1 MNEAERA
8 GMTESLFRE
17 VNERIDD
24 LSANKSTEEVSILCE
39 CATRDCA
46 AQVVLPDAVYDDVR
60 THSTWFLVLPGHEEP
75 SVETV
80 VVRRE
85 GYVIVEKRGE
95 AAEQA
100 ERMDPRTRGDQ
111 M

>member
-1 MNEAERA
+1 
-8 GMTESLFRE
+8 MTESLFRE

-24 LSANKSTEEVSILCE
+24 LGANKSTEDVSILCE
-39 CATRDCA
+39 CATRECA
-46 AQVVLPDAVYDDVR
+46 EQLVLPDAVYDHVR
-60 THSTWFLVLPGHEEP
+60 THSTWFLVRPGHEEP

-80 VVRRE
+80 VVRRD

-100 ERMDPRTRGDQ
+100 ERMDPRTRGD
-111 M
+111 

>member
-1 MNEAERA
+1 VNEEERA

-24 LSANKSTEEVSILCE
+24 LGVNKSTEDVSILCE
-39 CATRDCA
+39 CATRECA
-46 AQVVLPDAVYDDVR
+46 EQLVLPDAVYAHVR
-60 THSTWFLVLPGHEEP
+60 THSTWFLVRPGHEEP
-75 SVETV
+75 AVETV

-100 ERMDPRTRGDQ
+100 ERMDPRTRGE
-111 M
+111 